1 MLEEFAMEKKPINRS
16 VQPPGKGS
24 TTDLKKSQ
32 DAGSKSFF
40 RSSRRHEPNSSVA
53 SKWELG
59 RKTASQKSKC
69 FDKRPKPKGQY
80 GGKEDPKV
88 NYHFDKLHVEAVE
101 YGSVIAPGSKKQN
114 LNHLLNFHY
123 APREGSGSM
132 WRSGGR
138 QGLNRWMATHKHKYN
153 KEQFLQANCQF
164 VVKADGDYSVY
175 STNPDILVDWGL
187 IEQIREPN
195 NTYFML
201 KNIVVS
207 IQVSKLTPTEKE
219 GTPNTLEPLS
229 EPDSIVYFL
238 SDLEITFP
246 TRTRVKSF
254 NEARTSFDT
263 LSKLATPEM
272 LSQPD
277 FDYLTRLA
285 NPQRVNIRNGGEI
298 PPDSRLIWWNE
309 SRCPNPQCWGLSR
322 SMAQAQQTS
331 SLPSPETT

>member
-1 MLEEFAMEKKPINRS
+1 MATGCFLTHPLTTSPVMKKNSYKLGSLPRPSSATVMAACLRTFPLPHFSRTSLHEGTGGHGVSGVVLTSAPLRKTYLHEGTGHGVFDVVFTTVPSRKILSDFLSIEMLEEFAMEKKPINRS

-88 NYHFDKLHVEAVE
+88 AAVEAVE

-187 IEQIREPN
+187 IEQI
-195 NTYFML
+195 TL
-201 KNIVVS
+201 VVIV
-207 IQVSKLTPTEKE
+207 L
-219 GTPNTLEPLS
+219 
-229 EPDSIVYFL
+229 
-238 SDLEITFP
+238 
-246 TRTRVKSF
+246 
-254 NEARTSFDT
+254 
-263 LSKLATPEM
+263 LA
-272 LSQPD
+272 
-277 FDYLTRLA
+277 
-285 NPQRVNIRNGGEI
+285 IRG
-298 PPDSRLIWWNE
+298 PK
-309 SRCPNPQCWGLSR
+309 Q
-322 SMAQAQQTS
+322 
-331 SLPSPETT
+331 

>member
-80 GGKEDPKV
+80 GGKEDPK
-88 NYHFDKLHVEAVE
+88 
-101 YGSVIAPGSKKQN
+101 N

-187 IEQIREPN
+187 IEQIIVREVN
-195 NTYFML
+195 VLEMSICRYGRVQVSNTGGR
-201 KNIVVS
+201 NIVVS
-207 IQVSKLTPTEKE
+207 IQVSKPTPTEKE

-285 NPQRVNIRNGGEI
+285 
-298 PPDSRLIWWNE
+298 S
-309 SRCPNPQCWGLSR
+309 
-322 SMAQAQQTS
+322 QA
-331 SLPSPETT
+331 P